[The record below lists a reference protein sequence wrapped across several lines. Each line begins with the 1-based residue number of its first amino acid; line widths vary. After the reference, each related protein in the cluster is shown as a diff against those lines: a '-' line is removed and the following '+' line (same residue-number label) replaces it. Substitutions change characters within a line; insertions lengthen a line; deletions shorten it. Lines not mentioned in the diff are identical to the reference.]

1 MTFLI
6 VCTSSIGEPL
16 VLAETE
22 DMEEALRLVLRAD
35 RAGHRDVTIKEV
47 RG

>member
-1 MTFLI
+1 VTFLI
-6 VCTSSIGEPL
+6 VSKSSIGETL

-22 DMEEALRLVLRAD
+22 DMEEALKLVLRAD